1 MKRNNKFVVGIT
13 GGSGCGKSHLASLL
27 KERGYG
33 IVDAD
38 EIAKTVMQKG
48 EECLSET
55 VREFG
60 EDILEQDGQLNRK
73 KLASIVFSDS
83 GKLKKLNEISHKYIL
98 KGIQEEIEASASS
111 VVFVDGAVLIES
123 GFSCD
128 VMIGVIADYDRRKA
142 RIMLRD
148 ALSETEARTRI
159 DAQQKDEFYHENCD
173 FVVYN
178 NQDGFDIEEILKRI
192 K

>member
-33 IVDAD
+33 VVDAD
-38 EIAKTVMQKG
+38 EVAKTVMQKG
-48 EECLSET
+48 EECLGET

-60 EDILEQDGQLNRK
+60 EGILEEDGQLNRK
-73 KLASIVFSDS
+73 KLAKIVFSDKE
-83 GKLKKLNEISHKYIL
+83 KLLKLNEISHKYIL
-98 KGIQEEIEASASS
+98 KGIEDRIDASGSD

-128 VMIGVIADYDRRKA
+128 VMIGVLAGYDCRMM
-142 RIMLRD
+142 RIMRRD
-148 ALSETEARTRI
+148 RLSEAEAKTRL
-159 DAQQKDEFYHENCD
+159 DAQQKDEFYHKNCD

-178 NQDGFDIEEILKRI
+178 DEDGFDIEEILKRI